1 MKLDAENPNDLIA
14 LFAHDL
20 RGTLGSI
27 KSFADLLEHTGD
39 LNEVQQRW
47 LERIYANVDRGVAT
61 LNDMIVLSQVGSQ
74 QLDLQPV
81 EIRSLLQ
88 EALQNVEH
96 LILERNLIVQIDIG
110 IDAHQLVCDPR
121 WFRHVVYNLLSNAAK
136 YNEQDG
142 HIYIETWQ
150 GNRKIF
156 LRVTDTGC
164 GIPTEALSR
173 IFDKF
178 YRVRGSKTEGS
189 GIGLAVVREIV
200 ERHGGS
206 ISVESQLDEG
216 TSFTVQIP
224 LSTGERQHESGEE
237 LDALDDDSQ
246 EGADFTDYDDPNAV
260 S

>member
-88 EALQNVEH
+88 EALQKRRT
-96 LILERNLIVQIDIG
+96 LD
-110 IDAHQLVCDPR
+110 
-121 WFRHVVYNLLSNAAK
+121 FRAESDCSDRYWHRCSS
-136 YNEQDG
+136 
-142 HIYIETWQ
+142 T
-150 GNRKIF
+150 
-156 LRVTDTGC
+156 RV
-164 GIPTEALSR
+164 
-173 IFDKF
+173 
-178 YRVRGSKTEGS
+178 
-189 GIGLAVVREIV
+189 
-200 ERHGGS
+200 
-206 ISVESQLDEG
+206 
-216 TSFTVQIP
+216 
-224 LSTGERQHESGEE
+224 
-237 LDALDDDSQ
+237 
-246 EGADFTDYDDPNAV
+246 
-260 S
+260 